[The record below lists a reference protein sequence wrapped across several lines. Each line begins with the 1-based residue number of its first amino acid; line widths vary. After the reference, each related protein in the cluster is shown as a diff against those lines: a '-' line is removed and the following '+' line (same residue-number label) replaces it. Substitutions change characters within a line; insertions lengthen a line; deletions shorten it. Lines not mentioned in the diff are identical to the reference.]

1 MKRVVPK
8 KNLLKNLIFLQEN
21 KTITRR
27 TVEGMFRAFVE
38 PILNSPQEGLVV
50 YRLLDKA
57 AYQGLLSRLKY
68 IDVKLIDYTK
78 DTAYKQDV
86 WENTEFL
93 CILTQRYGIVFIWDF
108 SLEAVDGYAGY
119 YLKFNSR
126 LLDDGFN
133 IINDNSKI
141 SLKKYME
148 KFRPDRRDN
157 DMLNSVM
164 LNLFDMYNTQTQ
176 EVIAVDL
183 EREEMDKTIEEQT
196 GYDKKT
202 RYIAHEIKNQLS
214 ICELYAQIIRKY
226 CEKNEIASETIEN
239 AVNSII
245 KAAGM
250 ANNNLIS
257 LKTVDE
263 NKLEPCKVKELIKEA
278 ISLAGV
284 YIEGKG
290 IELHITN
297 NTDAEILADKNKFIS
312 VLINLIKNAAEAF
325 NIEEA
330 GDDENNKNSKEKF
343 ITLSTELEDMFVKI
357 LVTNNGNPVKDSEKI
372 FDEGYTTKTTGSGLG
387 LVICK
392 KDIEDQFGQIKLIK
406 SDNESTEFEI
416 SMGIV

>member
-38 PILNSPQEGLVV
+38 PILNTPQEGLVV
-50 YRLLDKA
+50 YRLLDKTK
-57 AYQGLLSRLKY
+57 YQGLLSRLKY

-86 WENTEFL
+86 WEETEFL

-108 SLEAVDGYAGY
+108 SLDAIDGYAGY

-133 IINDNSKI
+133 VINDNSKI

-164 LNLFDMYNTQTQ
+164 LNLFDMYNSQTQ

-183 EREEMDKTIEEQT
+183 EREEMDKTLEEQT

-214 ICELYAQIIRKY
+214 ICELYSQIIRKY
-226 CEKNEIASETIEN
+226 CEKNHIESETIEN
-239 AVNSII
+239 AINNIMKSV
-245 KAAGM
+245 AM
-250 ANNNLIS
+250 ANNNLLS

-263 NKLEPCKVKELIKEA
+263 NKLEPCKIQELVNTA
-278 ISLAGV
+278 ISLAKV
-284 YIEGKG
+284 YLEGKG
-290 IELHITN
+290 ITLNLTN
-297 NTDAEILADKNKFIS
+297 DIEDEILADKNKFVS
-312 VLINLIKNAAEAF
+312 VLINLIKNASESF
-325 NIEEA
+325 NQEEIDGA
-330 GDDENNKNSKEKF
+330 ENNKDTEKY
-343 ITLSTELEDMFVKI
+343 ITVTTVREDMFVKI
-357 LVTNNGNPVKDSEKI
+357 SVSNNGHRIKEPDKI
-372 FDEGYTTKTTGSGLG
+372 FDEGYTTKPAGNGLG

-392 KDIEDQFGQIKLIK
+392 KDIEDQFGQIKLVK
-406 SDNESTEFEI
+406 SDEESTEFEI

>member
-50 YRLLDKA
+50 YRLLDKTP
-57 AYQGLLSRLKY
+57 YQGLISRLKY

-78 DTAYKQDV
+78 ETAYKQDV
-86 WENTEFL
+86 WEETEFL

-108 SLEAVDGYAGY
+108 SLDAVDGYAGY

-133 IINDNSKI
+133 VINDNSKI

-164 LNLFDMYNTQTQ
+164 LNLFDMYNSQTQ

-183 EREEMDKTIEEQT
+183 EREEMDKTMDAQT

-226 CEKNEIASETIEN
+226 CEKHNVESETIEN

-245 KAAGM
+245 KSVAM

-263 NKLEPCKVKELIKEA
+263 NKLEPCKVKDLVNDA
-278 ISLAGV
+278 VSLAGV
-284 YIEGKG
+284 YLEGKNIKLNVEND
-290 IELHITN
+290 IE
-297 NTDAEILADKNKFIS
+297 DEILADKNKFVS

-325 NIEEA
+325 NTGEIDGGEEEIK
-330 GDDENNKNSKEKF
+330 DRN
-343 ITLSTELEDMFVKI
+343 ITILTVREDMFAKI
-357 LVTNNGNPVKDSEKI
+357 RISNNGHPVKEPEKI
-372 FDEGYTTKTTGSGLG
+372 FDEGYTTKASGSGFG

-392 KDIEDQFGQIKLIK
+392 KDVEDQFGQIKLVK
-406 SDNESTEFEI
+406 SDEGSTEFEI

>member
-27 TVEGMFRAFVE
+27 AVEGMFRAFVE
-38 PILNSPQEGLVV
+38 PLLNSPQEGLVV
-50 YRLLDKA
+50 YRLLDKTP
-57 AYQGLLSRLKY
+57 YQGLLSRLKY
-68 IDVKLIDYTK
+68 IDIKLIDYTK
-78 DTAYKQDV
+78 ETAYKQNV
-86 WENTEFL
+86 WEETEFL
-93 CILTQRYGIVFIWDF
+93 CLLTQRYGIVFIWDYT
-108 SLEAVDGYAGY
+108 LDAVDGYAGY

-141 SLKKYME
+141 SLTKYME

-164 LNLFDMYNTQTQ
+164 LNLFDMYNSQTQ
-176 EVIAVDL
+176 EVIAIDL

-226 CEKNEIASETIEN
+226 CEKNNIEGETIEN

-245 KAAGM
+245 KAVSM

-263 NKLEPCKVKELIKEA
+263 NKLEPCKVKELVDEA
-278 ISLAGV
+278 ISLAKV
-284 YIEGKG
+284 YLEGKD
-290 IELHITN
+290 ITLKLSN
-297 NTDAEILADKNKFIS
+297 KAENEILADRNKFIS

-325 NIEEA
+325 NTEEIA
-330 GDDENNKNSKEKF
+330 ETEDGCKQEKI
-343 ITLSTELEDMFVKI
+343 ITISSEQEDVFVKI
-357 LVTNNGNPVKDSEKI
+357 QIENNGHPVKDAEKI
-372 FDEGYTTKTTGSGLG
+372 FVEGYTTKSTGSGLG
-387 LVICK
+387 LIICK

-406 SDNESTEFEI
+406 SDEESTVFEI